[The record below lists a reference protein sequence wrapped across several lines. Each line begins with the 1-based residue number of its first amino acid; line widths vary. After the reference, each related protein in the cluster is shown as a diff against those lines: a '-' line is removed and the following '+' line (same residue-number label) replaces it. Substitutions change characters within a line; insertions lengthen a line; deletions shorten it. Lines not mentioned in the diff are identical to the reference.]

1 MALPSGIHQHTQR
14 GVNMIIQR
22 KDITNTLPNGILE
35 NGEFSPDDAGLAVH
49 LRGFYTVGELKAI
62 LEDLNHVESHY
73 YARKVMNSQSEEA

>member
-1 MALPSGIHQHTQR
+1 
-14 GVNMIIQR
+14 MIIQR

-35 NGEFSPDDAGLAVH
+35 NGEFSPDEAGLAVH

-73 YARKVMNSQSEEA
+73 YARKVMNEIS